1 MNQINPKNLLGD
13 QKIAFIQASWHD
25 DIVGQGRKSF
35 VSDLEKAGFAS
46 SQIDIFDVP
55 GSLEIPLQAKWLAES
70 NDYAII
76 VACGFVV
83 NGGIYRH
90 DFVAQTVIDGMM
102 RVQLDTGVP
111 ILSVVLTPLNFHEH
125 ESHQKYFF
133 DHFTQKGSEAAHAC
147 IKTLENRAQVM
158 QDMSNNE
165 RAA

>member
-1 MNQINPKNLLGD
+1 MNQITPKTLLGG
-13 QKIAFIQASWHD
+13 QKIAFIQAQWHD
-25 DIVGQGRKSF
+25 DIIGQGRESF
-35 VSDLEKAGFAS
+35 ISEMEKAGFAS
-46 SQIDIFDVP
+46 NQIDIFDVP
-55 GSLEIPLQAKWLAES
+55 GSLEIPLQSKWIAETG
-70 NDYAII
+70 DYAII

-133 DHFTQKGSEAAHAC
+133 DHFVQKGAEAAGAC
-147 IKTLENRAQVM
+147 IKTLENRASFM
-158 QDMSNNE
+158 QE
-165 RAA
+165 KKVA